1 MANYPYSQSYLNG
14 LGDGGDGLPTDPFFD
29 PTPYTTYPS
38 SPYSTPYSSPTIAP
52 TVSGPGFDWG
62 GFTTGLVKVL
72 PNLVSSFKGNPY
84 GATPYGQTGGQGAGG
99 LSLTGQSILGG
110 GSLGISSTTLLL
122 LGAVALI
129 FLMKK

>member
-1 MANYPYSQSYLNG
+1 MANYPYSFSYLNG
-14 LGDGGDGLPTDPFFD
+14 LSDAGPTDPFFD
-29 PTPYTTYPS
+29 PSPYTTYPD
-38 SPYSTPYSSPTIAP
+38 PYSAPYSSPTIAP
-52 TVSGPGFDWG
+52 TAAGPAFDWG

-84 GATPYGQTGGQGAGG
+84 GATPYGQTGGQGSGG

-122 LGAVALI
+122 IGAVALI
-129 FLMKK
+129 FFMKK